1 MSTPD
6 AEARL
11 RTARALLSGA
21 LTGAALRDV
30 DPDPPLADLGAE
42 AGFGAVV
49 VDSDLRLSVYVL
61 DAWGAGAA
69 VADGLRS
76 RAESVQRLA
85 RVAVNGDLLFESL
98 LALEME
104 AESKLAPTASLR
116 VISTVRDI
124 AGRALTTSAVSRIR
138 GD

>member
-85 RVAVNGDLLFESL
+85 RVAVNGDLLFVGTVSADGDATERFL
-98 LALEME
+98 LNDLCSAF
-104 AESKLAPTASLR
+104 S
-116 VISTVRDI
+116 
-124 AGRALTTSAVSRIR
+124 GRE
-138 GD
+138 